1 MTIEKLDMH
10 TPDITDAN
18 VARIAELFPNVVTE
32 GKDDN
37 GNLVMVVDFDAL
49 KQELSGNIIE
59 GPQERYR
66 LDWPGKR
73 EAMLAANTPITKT
86 LRPVREESV
95 DFDKTKN
102 LFIEGDN
109 LDALKL
115 LQETYLGKVKM
126 IYIDPPYNTGKDFIY
141 KDNFTGDKQEYLEE
155 SGQVDQDSGKLVAN
169 LDSNG
174 RYHSDWLSM
183 MYPRLK
189 LARNLLR
196 DDGVI
201 FISIDDVELY
211 NLKGACDS
219 VFGQKNYCGVI
230 SRATGT
236 RMGQGSTTV
245 AKELDYV
252 LIYSKTEGLI
262 FDGLPMTKEDLKI
275 YDLEDDKGRYLIRSM
290 RRTGGENRREDRPSM
305 YYPVAA
311 PDGTPVYPIA
321 PAGYESR
328 WVCSEATYHKMV
340 ADGLIDWKFDE
351 VDGVKKW
358 KVYQR
363 TYVGDALK
371 QPSNLWNSGEGNKK
385 ATKDLN
391 ALFSNKKVFDHPK
404 PNGFMKKL
412 IELASNDVGEQVFID
427 FFAGSGSSAHGTMLN
442 NLVSKKQVRYI
453 CVQLPEELNEG
464 TKSQKVAY
472 DFCTE
477 NGLNQTIAEISK
489 ERIRRAGKKILE
501 DNPNQINQIDVGF
514 RVLKIDD
521 SNMNDVYYSPS
532 ALEQTSLLDT
542 VEHIKPDRT
551 AEDLLFQVM
560 LDWGVDLSLPIKR
573 ETLESKTI
581 YWVGE
586 NDLAACFDMNLSE
599 ALVKAMAAKK
609 PLRAVFRDDGFATD
623 DMKINAGQ
631 LFKQMTDGHT
641 DMKVV

>member
-1 MTIEKLDMH
+1 MTIEKLDMT
-10 TPDITDAN
+10 TPNITDEN

-32 GKDDN
+32 GRDEN
-37 GNLVMVVDFDAL
+37 GKLTHVIDFDAL
-49 KQELSGNIIE
+49 QQELSDNIVE

-95 DFDKTKN
+95 DFDTTKN

-141 KDNFTGDKQEYLEE
+141 KDNFTGEKQEYLED
-155 SGQVDQDSGKLVAN
+155 SGQVDEEGGKLVAN
-169 LDSNG
+169 PESNG

-183 MYPRLK
+183 MFPRLK

-211 NLKGACDS
+211 NLKSVCDAIFGAN
-219 VFGQKNYCGVI
+219 NYCGMI

-236 RMGQGSTTV
+236 RMGQGSSTL
-245 AKELDYV
+245 AKELDYI
-252 LIYSKTEGLI
+252 LLYSKSVGLE
-262 FDGLPMTKEDLKI
+262 FDGLPMTESDLKI
-275 YDLEDDKGRYLIRSM
+275 YDLEDEKGKYLIRSL

-305 YYPVAA
+305 FYPIEA
-311 PDGTPVYPIA
+311 PDGTEVFPIA

-328 WVCSEATYHKMV
+328 WVCSESTYKKLLSEGM
-340 ADGLIDWKFDE
+340 IDWKYDL
-351 VDGVKKW
+351 VDGSKKW
-358 KVYQR
+358 KVYSR
-363 TYVGDALK
+363 TYVGDARK
-371 QPSNLWNSGEGNKK
+371 QPSNLWANDEGNKK

-391 ALFSNKKVFDHPK
+391 SLFDEKKVFDHPK
-404 PNGFMKKL
+404 PIGLMSKL
-412 IELASNDVGEQVFID
+412 VSLSTNNQGEQIVLD
-427 FFAGSGSSAHGTMLN
+427 FFAGSGTTAHAVFKAKILEN
-442 NLVSKKQVRYI
+442 RDIVSISIQY
-453 CVQLPEELNEG
+453 PEILYPE
-464 TKSQKVAY
+464 TRAQKVAF
-472 DFCTE
+472 DFCQE
-477 NGLNQTIAEISK
+477 HNLPCTIAEISK

-501 DNPNQINQIDVGF
+501 ENPDQIGKLDVGF
-514 RVLKIDD
+514 RVLKIDN
-521 SNMNDVYYSPS
+521 SNMNDVYYAPS
-532 ALEQTSLLDT
+532 ELDQVSLLDA

-560 LDWGVDLSLPIKR
+560 LDWGVDLSLPIVR
-573 ETLESKTI
+573 EEIDGKTVFWI
-581 YWVGE
+581 GDD
-586 NDLAACFDMNLSE
+586 DLAACFDLKISE
-599 ALVKAMAAKK
+599 DIVKAMAERK
-609 PLRAVFRDDGFATD
+609 PLRAVFRDDGFGSD

-631 LFKQMTDGHT
+631 LFAQMTDGHT
-641 DMKVV
+641 DMKVI

>member
-1 MTIEKLDMH
+1 MTIEKLDMQ
-10 TPDITDAN
+10 TPDMTDAN

-32 GKDDN
+32 GKDDY
-37 GNLVMVVDFDAL
+37 GNLLKVVDFDAL

-95 DFDKTKN
+95 DFDTTKN

-155 SGQVDQDSGKLVAN
+155 SGQVDASGGKLVAN
-169 LDSNG
+169 PDSNG

-201 FISIDDVELY
+201 FISIDDGEVSALRK
-211 NLKGACDS
+211 LCDS
-219 VFGQKNYCGVI
+219 IFGSNLFVSQLVWKSRQNKDNRSVTSVSSDHEYILCYGKKLRGEARKTDQYKNPDNDPRGPWASANMV
-230 SRATGT
+230 G
-236 RMGQGSTTV
+236 M
-245 AKELDYV
+245 
-252 LIYSKTEGLI
+252 
-262 FDGLPMTKEDLKI
+262 LPADLRPNCH
-275 YDLEDDKGRYLIRSM
+275 YDLISPETSTNYGRPKMGWRYEKSTMMRLAEEDKIIWPSDPTGRP
-290 RRTGGENRREDRPSM
+290 RRKLFISELKAEFTGFSS
-305 YYPVAA
+305 V
-311 PDGTPVYPIA
+311 IA
-321 PAGYESR
+321 QKIFTRNGSAEIEKLFDFRAFDFPKPTALLSILLEQSLHNAESEI
-328 WVCSEATYHKMV
+328 VLDFFSGSASTADAVLQYNMKTDSNVKMV
-340 ADGLIDWKFDE
+340 
-351 VDGVKKW
+351 
-358 KVYQR
+358 
-363 TYVGDALK
+363 
-371 QPSNLWNSGEGNKK
+371 S
-385 ATKDLN
+385 
-391 ALFSNKKVFDHPK
+391 
-404 PNGFMKKL
+404 
-412 IELASNDVGEQVFID
+412 
-427 FFAGSGSSAHGTMLN
+427 
-442 NLVSKKQVRYI
+442 
-453 CVQLPEELNEG
+453 VQLPENISE
-464 TKSQKVAY
+464 KSEAFAKGY
-472 DFCTE
+472 S
-477 NGLNQTIAEISK
+477 NIAELSK

-501 DNPNQINQIDVGF
+501 GNPDQIGKLDVGF
-514 RVLKIDD
+514 RVVKIES

-532 ALEQTSLLDT
+532 KLEQSSLLDT
-542 VEHIKPDRT
+542 VEHIKTDRT
-551 AEDLLFQVM
+551 SEDLLFQVM

-573 ETLESKTI
+573 ETLEGKTV
-581 YWVGE
+581 YWVGD
-586 NDLAACFDMNLSE
+586 NDLAACFDMKLSE
-599 ALVKAMAAKK
+599 TLVKAMAVKK

-623 DMKINAGQ
+623 DMKINASQ